1 MRLELHKVKITDIR
15 FGDTTGLD
23 HGVLTIDKG
32 ELQGLLEQDK
42 RLAGVEIALA
52 RPGEKCRILQVAD
65 VVEPRAKSGEDIE
78 GALGSAGTHQGTGE
92 GTTWVLQGAAIVLC
106 DSRKKGEEDTTSMD
120 PRDHI
125 IDMHGP
131 GSEIS
136 HYGKTF
142 NIVILPKQ
150 KERTNALDY
159 QAALKI
165 AGLKTA
171 HYLAATAGDVAPD
184 DIEIYDLPPLTEIT
198 QGIEDLPRVAYIFQV
213 ISLQYEPIPGEPVF
227 FGSQA
232 GEIMPT
238 ILHPNQ
244 VLDGAVTSALPG
256 LNVQTYWF
264 QNHPIIKELYR
275 RHGKDLC
282 FTGVIATTAPNNV
295 LDFDRMANIAARLA
309 KEVLGAEGVVLT
321 KTGGGA
327 PELAMARTAQRCEQ
341 LGMKTAIAMLHMGAD
356 IKDIKYGASTIFSMP
371 EVDAIVSMGFP
382 FSKLALPPV
391 ERVIGNPVP
400 YSGTPPVDREILM
413 PLGSIYGTLCQLGS
427 SKWTAVRH

>member
-15 FGDTTGLD
+15 FGDATGL
-23 HGVLTIDKG
+23 HRGVLTINKG
-32 ELQGLLEQDK
+32 ELQQLLEEDK
-42 RLAGVEIALA
+42 RLAAVEIALA

-65 VVEPRAKSGEDIE
+65 VVEPRAKAGEGIE
-78 GALGSAGTHQGTGE
+78 DALGAAGIHRSTGE
-92 GTTWVLQGAAIVLC
+92 GTTWVLQGTAIVLC
-106 DSRKKGEEDTTSMD
+106 DSRKRGGEDTTSMD

-131 GSEIS
+131 GSEIGS
-136 HYGKTF
+136 YGKTF
-142 NIVILPKQ
+142 NIVLLPKQ

-171 HYLAATAGDVAPD
+171 RYLAATAGGVAPD
-184 DIEIYDLPPLTEIT
+184 DIETYEMPPLTEIT
-198 QGIEDLPRVAYIFQV
+198 QGMEDLPRVAYIFQV
-213 ISLQYEPIPGEPVF
+213 VSLQYEPIPGEPVL
-227 FGSQA
+227 FGTQA

-238 ILHPNQ
+238 ILHPNE

-256 LNVQTYWF
+256 LNVQTYRF

-282 FTGVIATTAPNNV
+282 FTGVIATVAPNNV
-295 LDFDRMANIAARLA
+295 RDFDRVANIAAHLA
-309 KEVLGAEGVVLT
+309 KGVLGAQGVVLT

-327 PELAMARTAQRCEQ
+327 PELAMAHTAQRCEQ

-356 IKDIKYGASTIFSMP
+356 IKDAKYGASTIFSMP

-382 FSKLALPPV
+382 FSRVALPPV
-391 ERVIGNPVP
+391 ERVLGNIAP
-400 YSGTPPVDREILM
+400 YSGMPPVDGEILM
-413 PLGSIYGTLCQLGS
+413 PLGSIYGSLCQFGS
-427 SKWTAVRH
+427 SKWTAVRY